1 MKPIHWFLAPVLLA
15 LFVPGAIQAQT
26 SHTGLP
32 GSTGG
37 VEAKQIERLAALGK
51 LWGTVKYFHPTLAY
65 TDVNWDSALVA
76 AIPKVRAARSGAEYA
91 AAVQEMLGALN
102 DPATRVVPHAAN
114 APPSAAGPPA
124 PIDYRWTEDSVL
136 VASVGDYAG
145 LVDYVGME
153 KALTA
158 IAEQIPHAWA
168 VVFDLRS
175 PRPTTQ
181 EERDG
186 LSLGLGWTGVEGM
199 MSSAALTTPGER
211 SRVHRGFAIQEGST
225 SGAYSSALL
234 VTDGR
239 IIRPAPGAVD
249 RRVVFLINENSAL
262 PAVALAL
269 QESGPGAIV
278 GEGNASDGPAVRLHP
293 LMLPDGI
300 EVQIRL
306 GELVYSDGTVGLS
319 LDAVVPNPARTTGR
333 DAGLQQALELA
344 RSPGTP
350 PRRGASAP
358 ARAVSTPDRPYP
370 EMHYPAAEYRL
381 LAAFRI
387 WNVFQHFFPYRNLMD
402 RDWGEVILE
411 FIPRMEAAR
420 DSLEYALAVAEMV
433 AHVQDTHAFVVS
445 PVLREHFGAATPP
458 VVAQMVEGLPVV
470 TFLYDV
476 EAARQAGI
484 GIGDVIL
491 QVDGE
496 DLRERLERISRYM
509 AASTLQS
516 LHANALRRALL
527 GPEGSEAV
535 LTIRDGEDRTREVR
549 VRRTAEHFRSYQ
561 GMRSGEIL
569 RLLPGNVG
577 YADLD
582 RLTVPMVDSMFDL
595 FKDTRAIIFDM
606 RGYPNGTA
614 WVIAPRLTERDHVPA
629 ARFTRPM
636 PMRPDGPNG
645 ELAESWTLDEFVQ
658 RLPQT
663 DQPRY
668 RGRTVMLIDEYAISQ
683 AEHTGLFFKAANGTT
698 FIGSPTMGANGD
710 VTNFNVPGG
719 IQVWFTGQGVSYP
732 DGRQLQRVGLLP
744 DVEAHPTIR
753 GIREGRDE
761 ILERALE
768 YLAPRGER

>member
-1 MKPIHWFLAPVLLA
+1 MKPIPWVLAAFLLA
-15 LFVPGAIQAQT
+15 LFAPASIEAQT
-26 SHTGLP
+26 SRTGEP
-32 GSTGG
+32 GPTGG
-37 VEAKQIERLAALGK
+37 VETIQVERLAALGK

-65 TDVNWDSALVA
+65 IDVDWDAALVA
-76 AIPKVRAARSGAEYA
+76 AIPRVRAARSGAEYA

-102 DPATRVVPHAAN
+102 DPATRVVPIAADV
-114 APPSAAGPPA
+114 PPSTAGPKA

-136 VASVGDYAG
+136 VASVSDYAG
-145 LVDYVGME
+145 LVDYVGMME
-153 KALTA
+153 ALTA
-158 IAEQIPHAWA
+158 IAEQIPRARA

-175 PRPTTQ
+175 PRATTQ
-181 EERDG
+181 DERDMF
-186 LSLGLGWTGVEGM
+186 SLGLGWTGVEGL
-199 MSSAALTTPGER
+199 MSTTALTTPGER
-211 SRVHRGFAIQEGST
+211 SRIHRGFATQEGTT

-239 IIRPAPGAVD
+239 LIRPAPGAVD
-249 RRVVFLINENSAL
+249 RRVVFLIDENSAL

-269 QESGPGAIV
+269 QESGRGAIV

-293 LMLPDGI
+293 LVLPDGI
-300 EVQIRL
+300 AVQIRL
-306 GELVYSDGTVGLS
+306 GELVYGDGVVGLS
-319 LDAVVPNPARTTGR
+319 LDAVVPAAARRDGR
-333 DAGLQQALELA
+333 DGALERALELA
-344 RSPGTP
+344 RSPGP
-350 PRRGASAP
+350 LPRRSAPAP
-358 ARAVSTPDRPYP
+358 ARAVSTADRAYAEMRYP
-370 EMHYPAAEYRL
+370 PAEYRL

-387 WNVFQHFFPYRNLMD
+387 WNVFQHFFPYRDLMD
-402 RDWGEVILE
+402 RDWAEVLLE

-445 PVLREHFGAATPP
+445 PVLRGHFGAATPP

-470 TFLYDV
+470 TFLYDA

-491 QVDGE
+491 RVDGE
-496 DLRERLERISRYM
+496 DLRERLQRISRYM
-509 AASTLQS
+509 AASTPQS
-516 LHANALRRALL
+516 LHANALRSALL
-527 GPEGSEAV
+527 GSEGSEAV
-535 LTIRDGEDRTREVR
+535 LTIRDGEDRIRETR
-549 VRRTAEHFRSYQ
+549 VRRTAEHFRNYQ
-561 GMRSGEIL
+561 GMRGGEIL
-569 RLLPGNVG
+569 RLLPGNMG

-595 FKDTRAIIFDM
+595 FKDTPAIIFDM

-614 WVIAPRLTERDHVPA
+614 WVIAPRLTERVHVPA
-629 ARFTRPM
+629 ARFIRPM
-636 PMRPDGPNG
+636 PTRPSGPNG

-668 RGRTVMLIDEYAISQ
+668 SGRTVMLIDEHAISQ
-683 AEHTGLFFKAANGTT
+683 AEHTGLFLKAANGTT

-719 IQVWFTGQGVSYP
+719 IQVYFTGQGVSYP

-744 DVEAHPTIR
+744 DVEARPTIR

-768 YLAPRGER
+768 YLAPRGAQ